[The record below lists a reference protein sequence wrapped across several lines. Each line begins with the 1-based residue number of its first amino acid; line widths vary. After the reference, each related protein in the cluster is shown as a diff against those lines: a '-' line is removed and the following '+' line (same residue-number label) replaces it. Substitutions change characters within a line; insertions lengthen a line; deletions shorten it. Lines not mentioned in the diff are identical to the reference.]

1 MSFMDYFRAN
11 RKKSADIAKERLQII
26 VAHERSRRGNNP
38 RAVNL
43 QLLQQKLVHVISEFF
58 HIDENEFQV
67 ELEHDD
73 DRAVLEL
80 NVTLPDKE
88 TVTTD

>member
-11 RKKSADIAKERLQII
+11 RKKSADVAKERLQII
-26 VAHERSRRGNNP
+26 VAHQRSNRGNNP
-38 RAVNL
+38 AGVNL
-43 QLLQQKLVHVISEFF
+43 QLLQKRLVDVISEFF
-58 HIDENEFQV
+58 EIDENEFRV
-67 ELEHDD
+67 ELERDD

-88 TVTTD
+88 TVTTI